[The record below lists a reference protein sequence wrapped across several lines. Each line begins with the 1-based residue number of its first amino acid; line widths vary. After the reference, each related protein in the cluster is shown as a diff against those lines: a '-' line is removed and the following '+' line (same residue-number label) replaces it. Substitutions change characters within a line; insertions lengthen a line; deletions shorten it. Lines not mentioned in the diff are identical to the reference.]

1 MIPTIVRVGY
11 RALRRDRSA
20 FILSFL
26 VPIAFFSIF
35 AVIFGR
41 MASSSTPRVHVL
53 VVDQDHSPASRRL
66 VQGLEQE
73 PSLEVSM
80 HPNAAQGSR
89 VPPDYTAATAAAAV
103 RQGEAPAAIII
114 PGGFGANPILFGPRK
129 NRKAFRILDD
139 PSDPVAAQLVA
150 GMLQKVAMTSLPDLW
165 ADAGM
170 KYFEKYSGG
179 LTPEQHKRIESWMS
193 KLHALLERDR
203 GKTATMASSEDSGI
217 VPFQIQDIVG
227 ETNQNS
233 GMIAYYAAAIGV
245 MFLLFSASRSGGTL
259 LDEADCGALDRVLS
273 AQVSMT
279 TLLAG
284 KMAYCTLLAFAQLA
298 IMFLWGAAVFHLN
311 LFSHLPGFF
320 VMSAATSFAIASFGM
335 LLATLSR
342 SRESSQGLA
351 TLIILAMSAVGG
363 SMFPRFLMPEFMKRI
378 GLLTFNS
385 WAIDGY
391 VKVFWRNESI
401 LQLGPQVAVLVG
413 SGVALFFVARRFARK
428 WETA

>member
-1 MIPTIVRVGY
+1 MIPTIVRAGY

-20 FILSFL
+20 FILSFV

-35 AVIFGR
+35 AVIFGH
-41 MASSSTPRVHVL
+41 MGSSSTPRVHVL

-73 PSLEVSM
+73 PSLEVSA
-80 HPNAAQGSR
+80 HPNAAKGAQ
-89 VPPDYTAATAAAAV
+89 VPTDYTATSAAAAV
-103 RQGEAPAAIII
+103 RQGVAPAAIII
-114 PGGFGANPILFGPRK
+114 PHGFSANPMTFGPHK
-129 NRKAFRILDD
+129 NRETFRILDD
-139 PSDPVAAQLVA
+139 PSDPIAAQLVA

-179 LTPEQHKRIESWMS
+179 LTTEQHNRVDAWMS
-193 KLHALLERDR
+193 KLHRLIESGGGGA
-203 GKTATMASSEDSGI
+203 ASAKSNEESGI
-217 VPFQIQDIVG
+217 VPFEIQDVVG
-227 ETNQNS
+227 EKNQSS

-320 VMSAATSFAIASFGM
+320 VMSVATAFAVASFGM

-363 SMFPRFLMPEFMKRI
+363 SMFPRFMMPGFMKQI

-401 LQLGPQVAVLVG
+401 LHLGPQVAALIG
-413 SGVALFFVARRFARK
+413 SGIALFFVARRFARK